1 VKDCPVCGKVGLAD
15 DVQECPQC
23 NADLECFELLESLHE
38 EVARPE
44 QSESGLAWKKEL
56 EDLRTT
62 LSKDLGNQQASAW
75 MRSYGILALFVL
87 VLGALILF
95 LYRDL
100 ILEEHFNNVIFQ
112 LESRI
117 GPVGRELKTTE
128 LSELNAKM
136 ETITQRLVAIENGL
150 TAVSAAHQEAVGTG
164 SFSAILEYQ
173 SKLSERL
180 VCLEKEFYDIAQGR
194 SPSPDENSVPVGTAR
209 DEVFLYHE
217 PGKGE
222 TLWSIARRYYD
233 SGRFY
238 PVLLEYNPGLGIY
251 FDRSY
256 GRIKILKDRQRAKQV
271 LDEVMTVRGNVTLI
285 HYKVMKGDAWER
297 ISERFYGNTA
307 DVAKLLA
314 LNPGVGLAPGDRVFV
329 PLP

>member
-44 QSESGLAWKKEL
+44 QSEFGLAWKKDL

-62 LSKDLGNQQASAW
+62 LSKDLGNQQTSAW
-75 MRSYGILALFVL
+75 KRNYGILALFVL
-87 VLGALILF
+87 LFGTLILF

-100 ILEEHFNNVIFQ
+100 ALEEHFNDIIFR
-112 LESRI
+112 LEPRT

-128 LSELNAKM
+128 LSELNAEM
-136 ETITQRLVAIENGL
+136 ETITQQLVVIENGL
-150 TAVSAAHQEAVGTG
+150 ATVSAAQAAVGTER
-164 SFSAILEYQ
+164 FSAILEYLNQ
-173 SKLSERL
+173 LSERL
-180 VCLEKEFYDIAQGR
+180 VSLEKRFYDIAQGQ
-194 SPSPDENSVPVGTAR
+194 SPSPDENSVPVGAER
-209 DEVFLYHE
+209 EEVFLYHE

-233 SGRFY
+233 SGHFY

-271 LDEVMTVRGNVTLI
+271 LDEVMTVRRNATLI
-285 HYKVMKGDAWER
+285 QYKVMKGDTWER
-297 ISERFYGNTA
+297 ISERFYANTA
-307 DVAKLLA
+307 NVPKLLA
-314 LNPGVGLAPGDRVFV
+314 LNPGLGLVPGDRVFV